1 LKKWVAKGVPSYL
14 LLSRPPLKRANPSI
28 PAFVSNI
35 LQMQIIKVRNLGD
48 IPLNIL
54 QQQKSPAFVS
64 NNLQMQTIK
73 VRNLGDML
81 LNILQPQQPIV

>member
-1 LKKWVAKGVPSYL
+1 
-14 LLSRPPLKRANPSI
+14 
-28 PAFVSNI
+28 
-35 LQMQIIKVRNLGD
+35 MQIIKVRNLGD

-54 QQQKSPAFVS
+54 QQQKTPAFVS